1 MVQSLAAVGRQGCC
15 DSNERE
21 RLEAELLVAAMGDLI
36 TVGLRLQRV
45 SNWTDDV
52 RVTGTVKRPR
62 IEDVFCNDDLFKAS
76 QSRSMED
83 TRADRGF
90 SFAQRMTI
98 DAAAIDAGY
107 CSSVSPRR

>member
-62 IEDVFCNDDLFKAS
+62 IEDVFCNDDLFKAL
-76 QSRSMED
+76 
-83 TRADRGF
+83 RAVPLK
-90 SFAQRMTI
+90 I
-98 DAAAIDAGY
+98 PEPIVV
-107 CSSVSPRR
+107 SVSPRA